1 MTDVMQDLLIDF
13 DEMGFIPSTS
23 CPNPDK
29 YACEW
34 KEKLVSEINCLQ
46 EQLEAAANG
55 QETLQKALA
64 DKDREVAALN
74 SDFKLLKNNY
84 DHLKTN
90 FDDTIEK
97 NKRLRDKV
105 VGITAEKEQLIK
117 TFGECQE
124 RAVKDFAK
132 AVIDGIDE
140 GYISHSSDIVDF
152 TADYLRGKVI
162 QNDGL

>member
-1 MTDVMQDLLIDF
+1 MTDVMQGLLIDF

-34 KEKLVSEINCLQ
+34 KEKLVDEINCLQ
-46 EQLEAAANG
+46 EQLEATISG

-64 DKDREVAALN
+64 EKDREVAKLN
-74 SDFKLLKNNY
+74 SDLKLLKNDY
-84 DHLKTN
+84 DNLKTN
-90 FDDTIEK
+90 FDETAEK

-105 VGITAEKEQLIK
+105 VGLTSEKDRLIK

-132 AVIDGIDE
+132 AVVDGLRD
-140 GYISHSSDIVDF
+140 GRISRMFDMVDF
-152 TADYLRGKVI
+152 TNDYLREKG
-162 QNDGL
+162 DTE